1 MKEQIVISWEH
12 ITNKQSNIQMTK
24 ARKQRVKMTIQKCH
38 YLNDLKW
45 AGIFY
50 IQQLWNHQK
59 CSPTGQR

>member
-38 YLNDLKW
+38 YLNDLK
-45 AGIFY
+45 
-50 IQQLWNHQK
+50 
-59 CSPTGQR
+59 